1 MPPISNI
8 ADLRAIAYR
17 KIPRVIFDFVDGGG
31 YDEVTMN
38 ANRSDL
44 NALRFHQ
51 RVMVDV
57 STRSLQSTILG
68 QTVSMPVA
76 IAPAGLTGLVHGDG
90 EILAARAAQ
99 AFGVPFCLSTMS
111 ICSIE
116 DVRAAVDKPFW
127 FQLYVMKDRDF
138 SKSLIQRAVDA
149 KCSALVLAVDAPM
162 RGQLNRDIKNGLAVP
177 PRLTLA
183 NALNLATKP
192 MWILRVL
199 LGKRKT
205 FGNLAGQIDGASDIK
220 AYSSW
225 IINQFDPSLT
235 WRDVRWVRDLWPGKL
250 IVKGVLS
257 PEDARLAV
265 DIGCD
270 AIVVSNHGGRQLDG
284 APSSIA
290 VLGSVVDAV
299 GHRAE
304 IMFDSGVRSG
314 QDMLKA
320 LALGARACLI
330 GRAPLYGLGAMGEA
344 GVRTALEIL
353 RKELDFSM
361 ALTGLRDV
369 RDASRDLLWSA
380 APSLPITDQPIHK
393 LSPRIDTVTTK

>member
-1 MPPISNI
+1 MSPISNI
-8 ADLRAIAYR
+8 ADLRAIARR
-17 KIPRVIFDFVDGGG
+17 KLPRVIFDFIDGGA

-44 NALRFHQ
+44 DALRFHQ
-51 RVMVDV
+51 RVMIDV

-68 QTVSMPVA
+68 LTVSMPVA

-116 DVRAAVDKPFW
+116 DVRAAVDQPFW
-127 FQLYVMKDRDF
+127 FQLYVMKDREF
-138 SKSLIQRAVDA
+138 SRSLIQRAVDA

-162 RGQLNRDIKNGLAVP
+162 RSQLNRDIKNGLAVP

-183 NALNLATKP
+183 NALALATRP
-192 MWILRVL
+192 RWFLSVL

-205 FGNLAGQIDGASDIK
+205 FGNLAGWRDKPSDIK
-220 AYSSW
+220 SYSSW
-225 IINQFDPSLT
+225 IINQFDPSLS

-265 DIGCD
+265 DSGCD

-314 QDMLKA
+314 QDVLKG
-320 LALGARACLI
+320 LALGARACFI
-330 GRAPLYGLGAMGEA
+330 GRAPLYGLGAMGDA
-344 GVRTALEIL
+344 GVRTALEII

-380 APSLPITDQPIHK
+380 LPSTPIMGKASRELHE
-393 LSPRIDTVTTK
+393 SAVRIG

>member
-1 MPPISNI
+1 MPPVSTI
-8 ADLRAIAYR
+8 ADLRTVAYR
-17 KIPRVIFDFVDGGG
+17 KIPRVIFDFVDGGA
-31 YDEVTMN
+31 YDEMTMN

-44 NALRFHQ
+44 DALRFHQ
-51 RVMVDV
+51 RVMIDV

-68 QTVSMPVA
+68 TSVSMPIA

-99 AFGVPFCLSTMS
+99 ACGIPFCLSTMS

-116 DVRAAVDKPFW
+116 DVHAAVDKPFW

-138 SKSLIQRAVDA
+138 SKSLIERAIRA
-149 KCSALVLAVDAPM
+149 KCSALVLAVDAPV
-162 RGQLNRDIKNGLAVP
+162 RSQLNRDIKNGLAVP
-177 PRLTLA
+177 PRLTLG
-183 NALNLATKP
+183 NALNLAIKP
-192 MWILRVL
+192 MWILSVL
-199 LGKRKT
+199 LGRRKT
-205 FGNLAGQIDGASDIK
+205 FGNLSGHFEGASDIK

-225 IINQFDPSLT
+225 IVNQYDPSLT
-235 WRDVRWVRDLWPGKL
+235 WHDVRWVRELWPGKL

-257 PEDARLAV
+257 PEDARLAL
-265 DIGCD
+265 DYGCD

-299 GHRAE
+299 GHRVE
-304 IMFDSGVRSG
+304 ILFDSGVRCG
-314 QDMLKA
+314 QDVLKA
-320 LALGARACLI
+320 LALGARACLV

-344 GVRTALEIL
+344 GVRTALKIL

-361 ALTGLRDV
+361 AFTGLRDV
-369 RDASRDLLWSA
+369 RDASRDLLWPPEA
-380 APSLPITDQPIHK
+380 F
-393 LSPRIDTVTTK
+393 RIN

>member
-1 MPPISNI
+1 MPLVSNI
-8 ADLRAIAYR
+8 ADLRALAYL
-17 KIPRVIFDFVDGGG
+17 KIPRVIFDFVDGGA

-38 ANRSDL
+38 ANRAELD
-44 NALRFHQ
+44 ALRFHQ

-68 QTVSMPVA
+68 DSVLMPIV
-76 IAPAGLTGLVHGDG
+76 IAPAGLTGLVHRDG

-99 AFGVPFCLSTMS
+99 ACGVPFCLSTMS

-116 DVRAAVDKPFW
+116 DVHAAVDKPFW
-127 FQLYVMKDRDF
+127 FQLYVMKDREF
-138 SKSLIQRAVDA
+138 SKSLIQRAITA

-162 RGQLNRDIKNGLAVP
+162 RSQLNRDIKNGLAVP
-177 PRLTLA
+177 PRLTLG

-192 MWILRVL
+192 TWILGVL
-199 LGKRKT
+199 LGRRRK
-205 FGNLAGQIDGASDIK
+205 FGNLSGHFEGATDVKS
-220 AYSSW
+220 YSSW

-235 WRDVRWVRDLWPGKL
+235 WQDVRWVRDLWPGKL

-257 PEDARLAV
+257 PKDARLAA
-265 DIGCD
+265 DCGCD

-284 APSSIA
+284 APSSIS
-290 VLGSVVDAV
+290 VLSSVVDAV
-299 GHRAE
+299 GQRVE
-304 IMFDSGVRSG
+304 VLFDSGVRCG
-314 QDMLKA
+314 QDVLKA
-320 LALGARACLI
+320 LALGARACMV

-361 ALTGLRDV
+361 ALTGLHDV
-369 RDASRDLLWSA
+369 REASKDLLWPVDAGGLSWQRSS
-380 APSLPITDQPIHK
+380 SLAESFGP
-393 LSPRIDTVTTK
+393 PRAN